1 MYLITAKA
9 RRHVVKK
16 IFTGKVR
23 ACAVELNFQSFA
35 RPLSIDQRAEDG
47 GASRLSTEIDHRNT
61 RLDGSAEVGGKLE
74 TRPLYEVKNV
84 KQDTISRLFLGLL
97 FS

>member
-1 MYLITAKA
+1 MPSCGQ
-9 RRHVVKK
+9 KK
-16 IFTGKVR
+16 ITGKVR
-23 ACAVELNFQSFA
+23 ACAVELNFQPFA

-61 RLDGSAEVGGKLE
+61 RLDGSTEIGGKLE

-84 KQDTISRLFLGLL
+84 KQDATFR
-97 FS
+97 

>member
-1 MYLITAKA
+1 MIRLTAKA

-16 IFTGKVR
+16 MFTGKVR
-23 ACAVELNFQSFA
+23 VCAVELNCQPFA

-84 KQDTISRLFLGLL
+84 KQDTIFRLFLELP